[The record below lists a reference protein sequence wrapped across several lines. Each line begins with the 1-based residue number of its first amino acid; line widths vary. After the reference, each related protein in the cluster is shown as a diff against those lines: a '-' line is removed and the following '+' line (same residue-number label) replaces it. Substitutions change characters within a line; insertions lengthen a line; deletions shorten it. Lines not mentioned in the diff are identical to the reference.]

1 MGAHVSNVI
10 QFLES
15 MGSNALMARMTMAEY
30 ELAIEGLE
38 VADEQRIALSKR
50 DQKAVGL
57 SLDVRPSM
65 LCFVFAPDQEENAP
79 SPEEEGGEV
88 PSPEEDS
95 PVKE

>member
-10 QFLES
+10 RFLET
-15 MGSNALMARMTMAEY
+15 MGSSALMARMTMAEY
-30 ELAIEGLE
+30 EAAIAGLE
-38 VADEQRIALSKR
+38 VADEQRVALGMR
-50 DQKAVGL
+50 DQKAIGL
-57 SLDVRPSM
+57 ALDVRPSM

-88 PSPEEDS
+88 PNPEEDS

>member
-1 MGAHVSNVI
+1 MGALVSNVI

-15 MGSNALMARMTMAEY
+15 MGSNALMARMTMDEY
-30 ELAIEGLE
+30 EVAIAGLE
-38 VADEQRIALSKR
+38 VADEQRIALGMR
-50 DQKAVGL
+50 DRKAVGL

-88 PSPEEDS
+88 PSPEDDS

>member
-30 ELAIEGLE
+30 EVAIAGLE
-38 VADEQRIALSKR
+38 VGDEQRMALGMR
-50 DQKAVGL
+50 DQIAVGL